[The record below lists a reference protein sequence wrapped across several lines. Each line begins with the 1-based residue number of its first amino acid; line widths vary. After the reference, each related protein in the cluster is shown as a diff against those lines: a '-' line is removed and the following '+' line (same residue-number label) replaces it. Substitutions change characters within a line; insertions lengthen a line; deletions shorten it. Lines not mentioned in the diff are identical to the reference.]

1 MLIYIVGFSNIT
13 HGYYAILLYYITDNH
28 ERQTLNLPDLLQHKI
43 VSVLVIQSYFLFLH
57 KQS

>member
-1 MLIYIVGFSNIT
+1 MVTMLY
-13 HGYYAILLYYITDNH
+13 YYITDNQ